1 MTKPT
6 YTLDQIINRIDSKT
20 HWATDAVT
28 FAIPDSSPTAG
39 TEAAGFV
46 VMSSVQKAMAAD
58 AYGLWDDL
66 IATRL
71 TQVAAGGQ
79 MSFSYSSATAGST
92 YTSTQY
98 TTAANG
104 KSTLTQAN
112 TWLDSTWTSHN
123 TDASVQH
130 GQYGFMT
137 YLHEIGHAL
146 GLDHPGNYDGTATY
160 AANAIYKQDTHR
172 YTVMSYF
179 NGNADGSPTKW
190 YDHYPSTPMLD
201 DIATVQKIYGAD
213 LTTRTGD
220 TTYGFHSTAGR
231 AVFDFSINTTPIV
244 TIWDAGGNDTIDL
257 SGFHNAQRLDLHQGA
272 YSNVGGLTN
281 NLAIAFGAVI
291 ENGIGGSGND
301 KLIGNSAANHLYGGA
316 GSDML
321 YGGNGNDW
329 LYGGAGSDTAVYALN
344 QSQYSVTH
352 SGNHVLVIAKTGGEG
367 TDTLFG
373 VEKLQFHDHL
383 LIL

>member
-28 FAIPDSSPTAG
+28 YAIPDSSPTAG

-179 NGNADGSPTKW
+179 DGNADGSATKW

>member
-179 NGNADGSPTKW
+179 DGNADGSPTKW